1 MIKCFFSGAELP
13 DGRVD
18 CYIFG
23 DKTRFVQCLNCK
35 WYKTREQFL
44 NDQRNAEL
52 LLHQRGI
59 KSIIKFREDGEKIVT
74 TEKYGVIKWH

>member
-1 MIKCFFSGAELP
+1 MIKCFFSGQDLT

-23 DKTRFVQCLNCK
+23 ATHFINCLNCK

-44 NDQRNAEL
+44 KDQRNAEL
-52 LLHQRGI
+52 RLHQRGI

-74 TEKYGVIKWH
+74 TEKIRR

>member
-1 MIKCFFSGAELP
+1 MIKCFFSGKDLP
-13 DGRVD
+13 LNVVD

-23 DKTRFVQCLNCK
+23 EITFLKCVNCK

-52 LLHQRGI
+52 KLHQRGI
-59 KSIIKFREDGEKIVT
+59 KSIIKYREDGEKIVT
-74 TEKYGVIKWH
+74 TEKIRRCLK

>member
-1 MIKCFFSGAELP
+1 MIKCFFSGADMT

-18 CYIFG
+18 CYILGETDFI
-23 DKTRFVQCLNCK
+23 KCLNCK

-52 LLHQRGI
+52 KLHQRGI
-59 KSIIKFREDGEKIVT
+59 KSIIKYREDGEKIVT
-74 TEKYGVIKWH
+74 TEKIRR

>member
-1 MIKCFFSGAELP
+1 MIKCFFSGQELT

-23 DKTRFVQCLNCK
+23 TIPFINCLNCK
-35 WYKTREQFL
+35 WYKTRDQFL

-52 LLHQRGI
+52 RLHQCGI

-74 TEKYGVIKWH
+74 TEKIRR

>member
-1 MIKCFFSGAELP
+1 MIKCFFSGQDRT

-23 DKTRFVQCLNCK
+23 SNTPFVKCLNCK
-35 WYKTREQFL
+35 WYKTLEQFL

-52 LLHQRGI
+52 RLHQRGI
-59 KSIIKFREDGEKIVT
+59 KSIIRYRMDGEKIVT
-74 TEKYGVIKWH
+74 TEKIKNTG

>member
-1 MIKCFFSGAELP
+1 MIKCFFSGAELSN
-13 DGRVD
+13 GYID

-23 DKTRFVQCLNCK
+23 EITFVKCVNCK

-52 LLHQRGI
+52 KLHQRGI
-59 KSIIKFREDGEKIVT
+59 KSIIRYREDGEKIVT
-74 TEKYGVIKWH
+74 TEKIRR

>member
-1 MIKCFFSGAELP
+1 MIKCFFSGQELP

-23 DKTRFVQCLNCK
+23 VDTQFIKCFNCK

-52 LLHQRGI
+52 RLHQRGI
-59 KSIIKFREDGEKIVT
+59 KSIIKYRDDGEKVVT
-74 TEKYGVIKWH
+74 TEKIRG

>member
-1 MIKCFFSGAELP
+1 MIKCFFSGQELP

-23 DKTRFVQCLNCK
+23 DTQFTKCLNCK

-44 NDQRNAEL
+44 NNQRNAEL
-52 LLHQRGI
+52 KLHQRGI
-59 KSIIKFREDGEKIVT
+59 KSIIKFRDDGEKIVT
-74 TEKYGVIKWH
+74 TEKIKKYGGD

>member
-1 MIKCFFSGAELP
+1 MIKCFFSGKDLT

-23 DKTRFVQCLNCK
+23 ADTQFIKCVNCK

-52 LLHQRGI
+52 RLHQRGI
-59 KSIIKFREDGEKIVT
+59 KSIIRYREDGEKIVT
-74 TEKYGVIKWH
+74 TEKIKKYGGD

>member
-1 MIKCFFSGAELP
+1 MTKCFFSGQDLT

-23 DKTRFVQCLNCK
+23 ANTPFTKCLNCK

-52 LLHQRGI
+52 RLHQRGI
-59 KSIIKFREDGEKIVT
+59 KSIIRYRMDGEKIVT
-74 TEKYGVIKWH
+74 TEKIKKYG

>member
-1 MIKCFFSGAELP
+1 MIKCFFSGEDLP
-13 DGRVD
+13 YGMID

-23 DKTRFVQCLNCK
+23 RIHYLTCLDCT

-52 LLHQRGI
+52 KLHQRGI

-74 TEKYGVIKWH
+74 TEKFRR

>member
-1 MIKCFFSGAELP
+1 MIKCFFSGQDLT
-13 DGRVD
+13 DDCVD

-23 DKTRFVQCLNCK
+23 SNTQFTKCLNCK

-59 KSIIKFREDGEKIVT
+59 KSIIRYRMDGEKIVT
-74 TEKYGVIKWH
+74 TEKIKKYGGD

>member
-1 MIKCFFSGAELP
+1 MIKCFFSGQDLT

-23 DKTRFVQCLNCK
+23 AIPFITCLNCK

-52 LLHQRGI
+52 RLHQRGI
-59 KSIIKFREDGEKIVT
+59 KSIIRYREDGEKIVT
-74 TEKYGVIKWH
+74 TEKIKIRG

>member
-1 MIKCFFSGAELP
+1 MIKCFFSARELP
-13 DGRVD
+13 DGTID

-23 DKTRFVQCLNCK
+23 CNTPFIKCLNCK

-59 KSIIKFREDGEKIVT
+59 KPIIRYREDGEKIVT
-74 TEKYGVIKWH
+74 TEKIRR

>member
-1 MIKCFFSGAELP
+1 MKKCFFSGRDLT

-18 CYIFG
+18 CYLFG
-23 DKTRFVQCLNCK
+23 DKTRFIKCFNCK

-52 LLHQRGI
+52 KLHQRSI
-59 KSIIKFREDGEKIVT
+59 KSIIKFRDDGEKIVT
-74 TEKYGVIKWH
+74 TEKIRR

>member
-1 MIKCFFSGAELP
+1 MIKCFFSGQDQT

-23 DKTRFVQCLNCK
+23 ANTQFTKCLNCK

-52 LLHQRGI
+52 RLHQRGL
-59 KSIIKFREDGEKIVT
+59 KSVIRYRMDSEKIVT
-74 TEKYGVIKWH
+74 TEKIKKYGGD

>member
-1 MIKCFFSGAELP
+1 MIKCFFSGQELP
-13 DGRVD
+13 DGSVD

-23 DKTRFVQCLNCK
+23 ANTQFTKCLNCK

-52 LLHQRGI
+52 KLHQRGI
-59 KSIIKFREDGEKIVT
+59 KSIVKYREDGEKIVT
-74 TEKYGVIKWH
+74 TEKIRR

>member
-1 MIKCFFSGAELP
+1 MIKCFFSGRDLA

-18 CYIFG
+18 CYLFG
-23 DKTRFVQCLNCK
+23 DKTRFIKCINCK

-52 LLHQRGI
+52 RLHQRGI
-59 KSIIKFREDGEKIVT
+59 KSIIRYRDDGEKIVT
-74 TEKYGVIKWH
+74 TEKIRG